1 MHFRRSPKSSTN
13 STPWPSA
20 ALCQKQIYAVQQT
33 ANYSIT
39 SSASNCNDTGT
50 STPSALAVLHIND
63 KVKLGWLLYRE
74 FAGLLTFKD
83 ASNIVADLT
92 PKCRFCRHHS
102 S

>member
-1 MHFRRSPKSSTN
+1 MQ
-13 STPWPSA
+13 
-20 ALCQKQIYAVQQT
+20 QKKTGNY
-33 ANYSIT
+33 YSIT
-39 SSASNCNDTGT
+39 SSASNCRMIQRDPR
-50 STPSALAVLHIND
+50 TPSALAVLHIND
-63 KVKLGWLLYRE
+63 KVKLGWLPVDRE